1 MDGQEGRPVASL
13 LLRFEEI
20 RRNHPGASGQ
30 GQPKGIK
37 RLSMGKVSEWFDNHV
52 DHNACSAYRYHAD
65 SLKRWA
71 SGADGESPG
80 IAAAVTMWVNA
91 HDDLTSAAMRVIAR
105 AAHKRVLAGAE
116 AAQVARQRSEILSS
130 EGEEGLSTPQKQ
142 RRGSRGPARGSA
154 QSPQRQ
160 EIKINGK
167 TQEHLVPA
175 KWRLISERELTRL
188 LSVEAAST
196 ERAAVCGHLRSL
208 LERAGKSGDR
218 SAFPPEAVSLWQR
231 VLGIAPNVGHDA
243 IAAAGAL
250 GAAALLHRL
259 GLGAAEQN
267 AQPALGGRGGVLCVG
282 RRAPY
287 CADGGALLVP
297 AAVR

>member
-1 MDGQEGRPVASL
+1 
-13 LLRFEEI
+13 
-20 RRNHPGASGQ
+20 
-30 GQPKGIK
+30 
-37 RLSMGKVSEWFDNHV
+37 MGKVSEWFDNHV

-65 SLKRWA
+65 SLTRWA

-175 KWRLISERELTRL
+175 KWRLISERELDSGMRQGATSPTRG
-188 LSVEAAST
+188 
-196 ERAAVCGHLRSL
+196 RC
-208 LERAGKSGDR
+208 
-218 SAFPPEAVSLWQR
+218 
-231 VLGIAPNVGHDA
+231 
-243 IAAAGAL
+243 
-250 GAAALLHRL
+250 
-259 GLGAAEQN
+259 QN
-267 AQPALGGRGGVLCVG
+267 QF
-282 RRAPY
+282 
-287 CADGGALLVP
+287 
-297 AAVR
+297 